1 MPALAVIPFIL
12 LLPTLIVMPDLNIKI
27 TIVDELNTD
36 NSHIFNNTGPALF
49 QRKLK
54 GLASEYRTFAL
65 Q

>member
-12 LLPTLIVMPDLNIKI
+12 LLPILIVKPNLKI

-36 NSHIFNNTGPALF
+36 NSHIVNNTGPALF

-54 GLASEYRTFAL
+54 GLASEYWTFPL